1 MINTEDKLKDE
12 NPHFAKSVLQAVAVE
27 LKEPNHLDFKV
38 QNKYGEWVWKSA
50 YAMNRYADEWEAW
63 HNQER
68 EKFKEKH
75 GLSDKELNYRGEQV
89 LGTED
94 RSHCH

>member
-1 MINTEDKLKDE
+1 MKKDE
-12 NPHFAKSVLQAVAVE
+12 LTTENPADAKSVLQAVAVE

-38 QNKYGEWVWKSA
+38 QNKYSEWVWKSA

-75 GLSDKELNYRGEQV
+75 RLSDKELNYRGEQV
-89 LGTED
+89 LGTEG
-94 RSHCH
+94 RSHCY